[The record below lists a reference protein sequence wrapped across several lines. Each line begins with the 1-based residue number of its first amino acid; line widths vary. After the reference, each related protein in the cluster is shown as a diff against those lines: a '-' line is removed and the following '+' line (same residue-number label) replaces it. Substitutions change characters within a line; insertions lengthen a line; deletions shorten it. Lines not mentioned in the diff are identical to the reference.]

1 MDKPATA
8 ADNGRARVLF
18 YVLAC
23 YLIAIFL
30 YRVTT
35 PAHEYPRAP
44 DRWMTIGT
52 DILATIGLFGLR
64 AYGARPLL
72 WIAILAAIGLFLI
85 RLNGAD
91 SWATG
96 HLDYWI
102 IAR

>member
-1 MDKPATA
+1 MSKPETA
-8 ADNGRARVLF
+8 PDNGRARIFF
-18 YVLAC
+18 YVLAF

-44 DRWMTIGT
+44 DRWMTIGS
-52 DILATIGLFGLR
+52 DILATIGLLGLR
-64 AYGARPLL
+64 AHGAKPLL
-72 WIAILAAIGLFLI
+72 WIGMLAAVGLFLI
-85 RLNGAD
+85 RLNGPD

-102 IAR
+102 IVR

>member
-1 MDKPATA
+1 MTKPEA
-8 ADNGRARVLF
+8 AANNGRASAAF
-18 YVLAC
+18 YVLAF

-44 DRWMTIGT
+44 ERWMTITT
-52 DILATIGLFGLR
+52 DILVTIGLFGLR
-64 AYGARPLL
+64 AHGAKPVL
-72 WIAILAAIGLFLI
+72 WIGILAAVGLFLI

-102 IAR
+102 VVR

>member
-1 MDKPATA
+1 MNKPATA
-8 ADNGRARVLF
+8 ADNGRATAFF
-18 YVLAC
+18 YVLAF
-23 YLIAIFL
+23 YLIALFL

-44 DRWMTIGT
+44 DWWMTIGT

-64 AYGARPLL
+64 AYGARPIM
-72 WIAILAAIGLFLI
+72 WISILAGIGLLLI
-85 RLNGAD
+85 RLNGPD

-102 IAR
+102 ILR